1 MTPNSY
7 SFRTRWLVP
16 APIDEVYSVLSDPL
30 GLPRWWPAVYLA
42 VDEVDPG
49 DADGPGRV
57 VSFFTKGWAPYT
69 LRWMARVVEVRAPF
83 EMRFEASGDLVGSG
97 HWQLVPQGD
106 ATEVLFDWEVVAEK
120 PLLKRLSP
128 VLKPAFSLNH
138 QWAMARGE
146 ESLRLELARRAEG
159 DPEARA
165 RIPDPPGPTPTSSL
179 PFLLGSVGAVAI
191 ATGVALLLQ
200 RPRK

>member
-1 MTPNSY
+1 MAPTPY
-7 SFRTRWLVP
+7 IVRTRWLVP
-16 APIDEVYSVLSDPL
+16 APIDEVFSVLSDPL
-30 GLPRWWPAVYLA
+30 GLPRWWPAVCLA
-42 VDEVDPG
+42 ADEVAQGDP
-49 DADGPGRV
+49 DGLGRV

-83 EMRFEASGDLVGSG
+83 ELRFEASGDLVGSG
-97 HWQLVPQGD
+97 RWQLVPQGD
-106 ATEVLFDWEVVAEK
+106 ATEVVFDWEVAADK

-138 QWAMARGE
+138 RWAMARGE

-159 DPEARA
+159 DPDKRA
-165 RIPDPPGPTPTSSL
+165 RIADPPPPTPTSPL
-179 PFLLGSVGAVAI
+179 PFLLGSVGAVAL
-191 ATGVALLLQ
+191 ATGAALLLQ